1 MILVILITILILFIT
16 CNNEHFEL
24 LGNDDDIFQ
33 IKKETINTTVP
44 CYINGNINS
53 TNIGYETTL
62 TTNED
67 KNIKTCDFG
76 DAQDRSCDHI
86 EFTCKTETCN
96 EIIKPVLNINGDYRC
111 RKLPY
116 II

>member
-1 MILVILITILILFIT
+1 MILLILIIILILFIT
-16 CNNEHFEL
+16 YNCENFEL

-33 IKKETINTTVP
+33 IKKEIINKDVP
-44 CYINGNINS
+44 CYINS
-53 TNIGYETTL
+53 DTTNIGYETIL

-67 KNIKTCDFG
+67 KNIQTCDFG
-76 DAQDRSCDHI
+76 DAKDKSCDHL
-86 EFTCKTETCN
+86 EFTCKTDTCN
-96 EIIKPVLNINGDYRC
+96 EIIKPVLNINGDYKC